1 VPAKRAKRRSCWFPA
16 ACLAAAV
23 AWVLPALTTPD
34 GSACAAEA
42 QERKPFVIASQRN
55 APPFSFA
62 GKDGEPQGILVEF
75 WQLWAARNG
84 QDITFHL
91 DDLDETIEAVRKGR
105 ADFHSGLF
113 YSDPRSA
120 YLDFSSGFI
129 DDTLSLFVLDKLDV
143 HSVSDL
149 VATPI
154 VVGVSRDHFA
164 AEYMQYT
171 YPLLRLKL
179 YPNSEDV
186 VMSALRSEI
195 VAFAVDYPVAF
206 YFLSKHDAR
215 GQFHVVTDLA
225 THQLR
230 AAFRKGN
237 RETLEVVESGLAKIG
252 KDDIARLSDK
262 WGLREK
268 RLFPPWLL
276 KALAGGGAGLL
287 FFALLANWYLL
298 RREVRRKT
306 RELNDK
312 NKILNLINRDIL
324 EATQT
329 AQSQMETMEKLA
341 RDKDDLLRIVTE
353 DLREPIQ
360 GIHRLTEEGKEAQN
374 PDIHD
379 RTSRLLTL
387 IDRLLEASRLEAETY
402 RQDMEQVNLA
412 EFLDRRR
419 KEFRELAAMK
429 GITFDLSLPKQPVP
443 VLLHA
448 VHFAEICRQLVLN
461 AVKFSQP
468 GSDVQLNLAVEE
480 SDDGKR
486 AMVQFRD
493 RGIGIPRDLLPRI
506 FERASVA
513 AREGTMGE
521 PSLGIGLSV
530 VKRLLELHGGTIRV
544 ESDEGHGST
553 FTIEIPV
560 TEEAAVNYDDVEFR
574 LQTGDIVLFK
584 GLYLDREQQP
594 HPSENWTHAGLIVKI
609 PEREEPLLWES
620 TPLESITDRILGLRK
635 GGPQLVSLRERLL
648 TYETDVYAWRPLR
661 VARSP
666 EMTRA
671 MFEYIY
677 KVHRLP
683 FPAQIEVIRRVIQTR
698 FFLRWWPRKLHYRS
712 IFCTELL
719 AETYMRMGLLP
730 ETPPASAYL
739 PLDFSE
745 RKKIPFLKGASLG
758 REILLHVPGRKERF
772 ILPPALAGQKTTV
785 TSGQ

>member
-1 VPAKRAKRRSCWFPA
+1 MFAIG
-16 ACLAAAV
+16 LAAA
-23 AWVLPALTTPD
+23 ALTFALAVSGD
-34 GSACAAEA
+34 AEA
-42 QERKPFVIASQRN
+42 QSKGRFVIASQRN
-55 APPFSFA
+55 APPFSFS
-62 GKDGEPQGILVEF
+62 GRDGEPQGILVEF
-75 WQLWAARNG
+75 WRLWADRNAYEVSFQLG
-84 QDITFHL
+84 
-91 DDLDETIEAVRKGR
+91 DLDETIDAVRKGR

-113 YSDPRSA
+113 HSDPRSA
-120 YLDFSSGFI
+120 YLDFSSGFL
-129 DDTLSLFVLDKLDV
+129 DDTLSLFVLDRLDI
-143 HSVSDL
+143 HSVHDL
-149 VATPI
+149 AASGV

-164 AEYMQYT
+164 AEHMQDNH
-171 YPLLRLKL
+171 PLLRLKL

-186 VMSALRSEI
+186 VMSALQSEI

-215 GQFHVVTDLA
+215 GRFRVVTDLA
-225 THQLR
+225 THPLR

-237 RETLEVVESGLAKIG
+237 ADTLNIVETGLAKIG
-252 KDDIARLSDK
+252 KDDIAKLADK

-276 KALAGGGAGLL
+276 KALLGGGAGLL
-287 FFALLANWYLL
+287 FLVLVVNWYLL
-298 RREVRRKT
+298 RREVRRQT

-312 NKILNLINRDIL
+312 NRILNLINRDIL

-329 AQSQMETMEKLA
+329 AQSQMETLEKLG

-353 DLREPIQ
+353 DLRGPIQ
-360 GIHRLTEEGKEAQN
+360 GIHELTQEDGVARN
-374 PDIHD
+374 PEI
-379 RTSRLLTL
+379 REKTSRLLSL

-402 RQDMEQVNLA
+402 RQDMEQVNLTD
-412 EFLDRRR
+412 FLERQR

-429 GITFDLSLPKQPVP
+429 DIRVEMSLPKHPVP
-443 VLLHA
+443 VLLHP

-461 AVKFSQP
+461 AVKFSRP
-468 GSDVQLNLAVEE
+468 GTDVSVILSVEE
-480 SDDGKR
+480 HGDGRK
-486 AMVQFRD
+486 ALVEFRD
-493 RGIGIPRDLLPRI
+493 RGIGIPGSLMPHI
-506 FERASVA
+506 FERASLS

-530 VKRLLELHGGTIRV
+530 VKRLLELHGGAIRV
-544 ESDEGHGST
+544 ESEEGSGST
-553 FTIEIPV
+553 FTVYLPV
-560 TEEAAVNYDDVEFR
+560 TEEAAVRYNDVAFR
-574 LQTGDIVLFK
+574 FQTGDIVLFK
-584 GLYLDREQQP
+584 GLYLDRDQQP
-594 HPSENWTHAGLIVKI
+594 HPSENWTHAGVVVKV

-620 TPLESITDRILGLRK
+620 TPLESITDRILGFRK

-666 EMTRA
+666 GMIRA

-698 FFLRWWPRKLHYRS
+698 FFLRWWPRKPVYRS
-712 IFCTELL
+712 IFCTELI

-745 RKKIPFLKGASLG
+745 RRKIPFLKGASLG
-758 REILLHVPGRKERF
+758 REVLLRVEGRKERF
-772 ILPPALAGQKTTV
+772 ILPPALAGKK
-785 TSGQ
+785 

>member
-1 VPAKRAKRRSCWFPA
+1 MGENRSSRKSIRFFSF
-16 ACLAAAV
+16 CLAMAAAV
-23 AWVLPALTTPD
+23 VLVQPALPPAD
-34 GSACAAEA
+34 GLATGAETRD
-42 QERKPFVIASQRN
+42 RKPFIIASQRN

-62 GKDGEPQGILVEF
+62 DRDGAPQGILIEF
-75 WQLWAARNG
+75 WRLWAARNG
-84 QDITFHL
+84 HEITFQL
-91 DDLDETIEAVRKGR
+91 GDLDETIEAVRRGK

-113 YSDPRSA
+113 YSEPRSG

-129 DDTLSLFVLDKLDV
+129 DDTLSLFVLDKLDI
-143 HSVSDL
+143 HSLSDL
-149 VATPI
+149 AATPV

-164 AEYMQYT
+164 AEYMQYN

-186 VMSALRSEI
+186 VMRALRNEL

-215 GQFHVVTDLA
+215 GQFRVVTDLA

-237 RETLEVVESGLAKIG
+237 RETLDVVESGLQKIG
-252 KDDIARLSDK
+252 REDIARLSDK

-268 RLFPPWLL
+268 RLFPPWLV
-276 KALAGGGAGLL
+276 KALIGGGAGLL
-287 FFALLANWYLL
+287 FLALLVNGYLL

-312 NKILNLINRDIL
+312 NRILNLINRDIL

-353 DLREPIQ
+353 DLRGPIQ
-360 GIHRLTEEGKEAQN
+360 GIHQLTEKGKEGWN

-379 RTSRLLTL
+379 RTARLLTL

-402 RQDMEQVNLA
+402 RQDMEPMNLTD
-412 EFLDRRR
+412 FLDRRR

-429 GITFDLSLPKQPVP
+429 SIRVEMSLPNHPVP
-443 VLLHA
+443 VLLHP

-468 GSDVQLNLAVEE
+468 GSDVQVNLVQEE
-480 SDDGKR
+480 GDDGKK
-486 AMVQFRD
+486 ALVQFRD

-506 FERASVA
+506 FERASGA
-513 AREGTMGE
+513 AREGTLGE

-530 VKRLLELHGGTIRV
+530 VRRLLELHGGSIRV
-544 ESDEGHGST
+544 ESEEGRGST
-553 FTIEIPV
+553 FTVELPV
-560 TEEAAVNYDDVEFR
+560 TEEAAVSYDDVEYR

-584 GLYLDREQQP
+584 GLYLDRDQQP
-594 HPSENWTHAGLIVKI
+594 HPSENWTHAGLVVKI
-609 PEREEPLLWES
+609 PERQEPLLWES
-620 TPLESITDRILGLRK
+620 TPLESITDRILGVRK

-666 EMTRA
+666 EMIRA

-698 FFLRWWPRKLHYRS
+698 FFLRWWPRTPIYRS
-712 IFCTELL
+712 IFCTELI

-745 RKKIPFLKGASLG
+745 RRKIPLLKGASLG
-758 REILLHVPGRKERF
+758 REMLLHVTGRKERF
-772 ILPPALAGQKTTV
+772 ILPAGLAGKGKQ
-785 TSGQ
+785 

>member
-1 VPAKRAKRRSCWFPA
+1 MTASRSNRRSHWILA
-16 ACLAAAV
+16 VCLAVAASIPFV
-23 AWVLPALTTPD
+23 HPSLFAADRQVN
-34 GSACAAEA
+34 AAEA
-42 QERKPFVIASQRN
+42 QDRKPFVIASQRN

-75 WQLWAARNG
+75 WRLWAARNG
-84 QDITFHL
+84 HEITFQL

-105 ADFHSGLF
+105 ADFHSGIF

-129 DDTLSLFVLDKLDV
+129 DDTLSLFVLDRLDIQ
-143 HSVSDL
+143 SVNDL
-149 VATPI
+149 AATPI
-154 VVGVSRDHFA
+154 VVGVARDHYA
-164 AEYMQYT
+164 AEYMQYN
-171 YPLLRLKL
+171 YPFVRLKL
-179 YPNSEDV
+179 LPNSEDV

-195 VAFAVDYPVAF
+195 VAFAVDYPIAF

-215 GQFHVVTDLA
+215 GQFRVVTDLA
-225 THQLR
+225 THELR

-237 RETLEVVESGLAKIG
+237 RETLDIVESGLGKISK
-252 KDDIARLSDK
+252 KDVATLSDK

-276 KALAGGGAGLL
+276 KAVAGGGAGLL

-312 NKILNLINRDIL
+312 NQILNLINRDIL

-353 DLREPIQ
+353 DLRGPIQ
-360 GIHRLTEEGKEAQN
+360 GIHQLTEEGNEAQN

-387 IDRLLEASRLEAETY
+387 IDRLLEASHLEAETY
-402 RQDMEQVNLA
+402 RQDMEQVNLGD
-412 EFLDRRR
+412 FLERRR

-429 GITFDLSLPKQPVP
+429 GITVELSLPKRPVP
-443 VLLHA
+443 VLLHP
-448 VHFAEICRQLVLN
+448 VHFVEICRQLVLN
-461 AVKFSQP
+461 AVKFSRP
-468 GSDVQLNLAVEE
+468 GGDVQVNLVLEE
-480 SDDGKR
+480 GEDGKR
-486 AMVQFRD
+486 ALVQFRD

-506 FERASVA
+506 FDRASVA

-553 FTIEIPV
+553 FTVELPV
-560 TEEAAVNYDDVEFR
+560 TEETAVSYDDVEFR

-584 GLYLDREQQP
+584 GLYLDRDQQP

-620 TPLESITDRILGLRK
+620 TPLESILDRILGLRK
-635 GGPQLVSLRERLL
+635 GGPQLVSLKERLL

-666 EMTRA
+666 EMTRS

-745 RKKIPFLKGASLG
+745 RKRIPFLKGASLG
-758 REILLHVPGRKERF
+758 REILLRVPGRKERF
-772 ILPPALAGQKTTV
+772 ILPAGLAGQ
-785 TSGQ
+785 GNQ